1 MVLKARMAAYN
12 LLVVLTSRSMRTSP
26 KGLRLAKNEKNYI
39 AVSSRT
45 QPYFKLVHRLTCKI
59 VEEKLGKGS
68 LKRKRQS
75 EDVGDSTGSTTT
87 SSSESEDEDDA
98 GELATEA
105 LDSEINAILNAIR
118 SRDPRVY
125 DPKTTFYSSLGHDQ
139 EGQPPQEKKEK
150 PMYLRDYHRENL
162 LNGQITAD
170 EVDEEVPLTYNEEQE
185 ALKRSVVGEINTAAA
200 NSGTNH
206 TMDEDDEA
214 SDDGFLVTKTRNDVP
229 KVSLIDALDVEQ
241 AGKDPETF
249 LSNFMSSRAWV
260 PSERSRFQAFE
271 SDDEE
276 EERRAEEFEEAYNF
290 RFEDPAKANEK
301 LTSHARDVAAKYS
314 VRREEE
320 NARKKRRQA
329 EKERNEAA
337 KRELAEDKARLR
349 KLKIEDAQE
358 KLKKIKQAAGLRG
371 KDLQVEDWSRFLDDT
386 WDDARWEE
394 EMRKRFGEAYYGDED
409 VENDEEQ
416 PGHQSARKKRTLKK
430 PKWDDDIDIGDIV
443 PDFGDDEK
451 PTFILSEDEGS
462 HAEVDA
468 PEINGKTGSKKM
480 SKDYKRER
488 QESKKMARKERKIVE
503 LLVDE
508 KLEMDTA
515 LLGGP
520 SKKAGFRYRETSPVS
535 YGLSARDIL
544 LASDSQLNEFV
555 GLKKLAAFRDPEK
568 KRRDQ
573 KRLGK
578 KARLRKWR
586 QETFGDVE
594 GLNNASFVHVPQSDR
609 VADDH
614 SPNMQDGVDIRGEGS
629 KKKRRRQKKSKVLEL
644 RAD

>member
-1 MVLKARMAAYN
+1 M
-12 LLVVLTSRSMRTSP
+12 
-26 KGLRLAKNEKNYI
+26 
-39 AVSSRT
+39 
-45 QPYFKLVHRLTCKI
+45 QI
-59 VEEKLGKGS
+59 VEEKLGKNS

-75 EDVGDSTGSTTT
+75 EDVGGSTGSSTT
-87 SSSESEDEDDA
+87 SSSESEDEDEA

-125 DPKTTFYSSLGHDQ
+125 DPKATFYSSLGHDQ

-185 ALKRSVVGEINTAAA
+185 ALKRSVVGEINAAAA

-229 KVSLIDALDVEQ
+229 KVSLIDAPDVEQ

-301 LTSHARDVAAKYS
+301 LTSHARDVASKHS

-320 NARKKRRQA
+320 NTRKKRRQA
-329 EKERNEAA
+329 ERERKEAA

-349 KLKIEDAQE
+349 KLKIEDVQE
-358 KLKKIKQAAGLRG
+358 KLKKIKQAAGLGG

-416 PGHQSARKKRTLKK
+416 PGHQSARKKRKLKK
-430 PKWDDDIDIGDIV
+430 PKWDDDIDIDDIV
-443 PDFGDDEK
+443 PDFDDDEK

-462 HAEVDA
+462 HTEVDT

-480 SKDYKRER
+480 SKDYKKER

-520 SKKAGFRYRETSPVS
+520 SEKAGFRYRETSPVS

-544 LASDSQLNEFV
+544 LASDGQLNEFV

-586 QETFGDVE
+586 QETFGDAE
-594 GLNNASFVHVPQSDR
+594 GLNNASFVHVPQGDS

-614 SPNMQDGVDIRGEGS
+614 SPSMQDGVDIRGEGS

>member
-1 MVLKARMAAYN
+1 
-12 LLVVLTSRSMRTSP
+12 LLVVLTSRSIRTSR
-26 KGLRLAKNEKNYI
+26 KGIRSTRKEKNYI
-39 AVSSRT
+39 AVSPRT
-45 QPYFKLVHRLTCKI
+45 QSYSKLVHRLTCKI
-59 VEEKLGKGS
+59 VEEKLGKNS

-75 EDVGDSTGSTTT
+75 DDAEDSTGSTTT

-105 LDSEINAILNAIR
+105 LDSEINATLNAIR

-125 DPKTTFYSSLGHDQ
+125 DPKTTFYSSLDHDQ
-139 EGQPPQEKKEK
+139 EGQPSQEKKEK

-162 LNGQITAD
+162 LNGRITAD

-185 ALKRSVVGEINTAAA
+185 ALKRSVVGEINAAAA
-200 NSGTNH
+200 NSGTNL

-214 SDDGFLVTKTRNDVP
+214 SDSGFLVTKTPNDVS
-229 KVSLIDALDVEQ
+229 KTSLIDARDVEQ
-241 AGKDPETF
+241 ADKDPETF

-290 RFEDPAKANEK
+290 RFEDPTKANEK
-301 LTSHARDVAAKYS
+301 LTSHARDVASKHS

-320 NARKKRRQA
+320 NARKRHRKA
-329 EKERNEAA
+329 ERERKEAA

-349 KLKIEDAQE
+349 KLKIEDVQE

-371 KDLQVEDWSRFLDDT
+371 NDLQVEDWSRFLDDT

-394 EMRKRFGEAYYGDED
+394 EMLKRFGEAYYGDED

-416 PGHQSARKKRTLKK
+416 PGHQSARKKQKLKK
-430 PKWDDDIDIGDIV
+430 PKWDDDIDINDIV
-443 PDFGDDEK
+443 PDFNDDEK

-462 HAEVDA
+462 HIEVHS
-468 PEINGKTGSKKM
+468 PEINGKTGSKKT
-480 SKDYKRER
+480 SKDYKNER
-488 QESKKMARKERKIVE
+488 QEGKRMARKERKIVE

-520 SKKAGFRYRETSPVS
+520 SQKAGFRYRETSPVS
-535 YGLSARDIL
+535 HGLSARDIL
-544 LASDSQLNEFV
+544 MASDSQLNEFV

-573 KRLGK
+573 KHLGK

-586 QETFGDVE
+586 QETFGDEE
-594 GLNNASFVHVPQSDR
+594 GLNNASLVHVPQGDR
-609 VADDH
+609 VADDD

-629 KKKRRRQKKSKVLEL
+629 KKKRRRQKKSKVDEL
-644 RAD
+644 

>member
-1 MVLKARMAAYN
+1 MCN
-12 LLVVLTSRSMRTSP
+12 
-26 KGLRLAKNEKNYI
+26 
-39 AVSSRT
+39 
-45 QPYFKLVHRLTCKI
+45 I
-59 VEEKLGKGS
+59 VEEKLGKNS

-75 EDVGDSTGSTTT
+75 DDAEDSTGSTTT
-87 SSSESEDEDDA
+87 SSSESEDEDDT

-139 EGQPPQEKKEK
+139 EGQPPQEKIEK

-185 ALKRSVVGEINTAAA
+185 ALKRSVVGEINAAAA
-200 NSGTNH
+200 NSGTNR
-206 TMDEDDEA
+206 TMDEDGEA
-214 SDDGFLVTKTRNDVP
+214 SDDGFLVTKTHNDVP
-229 KVSLIDALDVEQ
+229 KAPLIDALDVEQ

-276 EERRAEEFEEAYNF
+276 EECRAEEFEEAYNF
-290 RFEDPAKANEK
+290 RFEDPTKANEK
-301 LTSHARDVAAKYS
+301 LTSHARDVASKHS

-329 EKERNEAA
+329 ERERKEAA

-349 KLKIEDAQE
+349 KLKIEDVQE

-394 EMRKRFGEAYYGDED
+394 EMLKRFGEAYYGDED

-416 PGHQSARKKRTLKK
+416 SGHQSARKKRKLKK
-430 PKWDDDIDIGDIV
+430 PKWDDDIDINDIV
-443 PDFGDDEK
+443 PDFNDDEK

-462 HAEVDA
+462 HIEVHT
-468 PEINGKTGSKKM
+468 PETIGKIGSKKT
-480 SKDYKRER
+480 SKDYKKER
-488 QESKKMARKERKIVE
+488 QESKKVARKERKIVE

-515 LLGGP
+515 LGGP
-520 SKKAGFRYRETSPVS
+520 SQKAGFRYRETSPVS

-544 LASDSQLNEFV
+544 MASDSQLNEFV

-573 KRLGK
+573 KHLGK

-586 QETFGDVE
+586 QETFGDEE
-594 GLNNASFVHVPQSDR
+594 GLNNASLVHVPQGDR

-614 SPNMQDGVDIRGEGS
+614 SPNTQDGVDIKGEGS
-629 KKKRRRQKKSKVLEL
+629 KKKRRRQKKSKVDEL
-644 RAD
+644 

>member
-1 MVLKARMAAYN
+1 M
-12 LLVVLTSRSMRTSP
+12 
-26 KGLRLAKNEKNYI
+26 
-39 AVSSRT
+39 
-45 QPYFKLVHRLTCKI
+45 
-59 VEEKLGKGS
+59 EEKLGKSS

-75 EDVGDSTGSTTT
+75 EDVEDSTGSTTT

-125 DPKTTFYSSLGHDQ
+125 DPKTTFYSSPGHDQ

-170 EVDEEVPLTYNEEQE
+170 DIDDEVLLTYNEEQE
-185 ALKRSVVGEINTAAA
+185 ALKRSVVGEINAAAA

-214 SDDGFLVTKTRNDVP
+214 SDDGFLVTKTRNGVP
-229 KVSLIDALDVEQ
+229 KVSLTDALDVEQ
-241 AGKDPETF
+241 ADKDPETF

-260 PSERSRFQAFE
+260 SSERSHFQAFE

-301 LTSHARDVAAKYS
+301 LTSHARDVASKHS

-329 EKERNEAA
+329 EKERKEAA

-349 KLKIEDAQE
+349 KLKIEDVQE

-394 EMRKRFGEAYYGDED
+394 EMRKRFGEAYYGGEDVED

-416 PGHQSARKKRTLKK
+416 PEHHSGMKKRSLKK
-430 PKWDDDIDIGDIV
+430 PKWDDDIDIDDIV
-443 PDFGDDEK
+443 PNFGDDEK

-462 HAEVDA
+462 HTEADT

-480 SKDYKRER
+480 SKDYKKER

-508 KLEMDTA
+508 NLEIDTA

-520 SKKAGFRYRETSPVS
+520 SEKARFRYRETSPVS

-544 LASDSQLNEFV
+544 MASDSQLNEFV
-555 GLKKLAAFRDPEK
+555 GLKKLVAFRDPEK
-568 KRRDQ
+568 KKRDQ
-573 KRLGK
+573 KHLGK

-586 QETFGDVE
+586 QETFGDAE
-594 GLNNASFVHVPQSDR
+594 GLNNASFVHVPQGDR

-629 KKKRRRQKKSKVLEL
+629 KKKRRRQKKSKVLEV
-644 RAD
+644 RGD

>member
-26 KGLRLAKNEKNYI
+26 KGLRSAKNEKNYI
-39 AVSSRT
+39 AVSPRT
-45 QPYFKLVHRLTCKI
+45 QPYSKLIHRLTCKI
-59 VEEKLGKGS
+59 VEEKLGKSS

-301 LTSHARDVAAKYS
+301 LTSHARDVASKYS

-443 PDFGDDEK
+443 PDFSDDEK

-462 HAEVDA
+462 HTEVDA

-586 QETFGDVE
+586 QETFGDAE
-594 GLNNASFVHVPQSDR
+594 GLNNASFVHVPQGDR

-629 KKKRRRQKKSKVLEL
+629 KKKRRRQKKSKVLEV